1 MNWFKENPVVLAIAA
16 AALVGTLAGGFFAMN
31 AADRQDE
38 ALAECTAAI
47 TNLRRLEGKQPFP
60 NEDNLKKVQASVE
73 SYKKSIRDFVTSLNE
88 IEVPVADISPQKF
101 QDELRVAADNLR
113 KATANKTTLPENF
126 FFGFDAYRTLLP
138 PPGEA
143 QELNREFLAIKS
155 LIEAIVPL
163 GITSID
169 TLVRHAGAVPATP
182 DPKAAPPKPNE
193 AVAKPLTFDSFTL
206 GITAPQNSFISAF
219 DKIPANPGDG
229 FLVLRSMTIEN
240 TSPTAPLK
248 ADTGKQKPGSAQ
260 APVTPGSSEKLP
272 MIFGSELVKA
282 TVVFEILDF
291 PERNVEEKKPQTPT
305 QPTPAQ

>member
-31 AADRQDE
+31 AAVRQDE
-38 ALAECTAAI
+38 ALASYTSAI

-60 NEDNLKKVQASVE
+60 NEANLKKVQAAVVD
-73 SYKKSIRDFVTSLNE
+73 YKKSITDFADSLNE
-88 IEVPVADISPQKF
+88 IEVPVSEISPQKF
-101 QDELRVAADNLR
+101 QDDLRVAADNLR

-126 FFGFDAYRTLLP
+126 FFGFDAYRTQLP
-138 PPGEA
+138 PQGETK
-143 QELNREFLAIKS
+143 ELNREFLAIKK
-155 LIEAIVPL
+155 LIENIIPL

-169 TLVRHAGAVPATP
+169 ALVRHAGAAPAAP

-193 AVAKPLTFDSFTL
+193 AVAKPLPFDSFTL
-206 GITAPQNSFISAF
+206 GITTPQNSFISAF
-219 DKIPANPGDG
+219 DKIPANPG
-229 FLVLRSMTIEN
+229 FLVVRSMTIEN

-248 ADTGKQKPGSAQ
+248 ADTGKPQPAPAQ

>member
-31 AADRQDE
+31 AAVRQDE
-38 ALAECTAAI
+38 ALASYTSAI

-60 NEDNLKKVQASVE
+60 NEANLKKVQAAVVD
-73 SYKKSIRDFVTSLNE
+73 YKKSITDFADSLNE
-88 IEVPVADISPQKF
+88 IEVPVSEISPQKF
-101 QDELRVAADNLR
+101 QDDLRVAADNLR

-126 FFGFDAYRTLLP
+126 FFGFDAYRTQLP
-138 PPGEA
+138 PQGETK
-143 QELNREFLAIKS
+143 ELNREFLAIKK
-155 LIEAIVPL
+155 LIENIIPL

-169 TLVRHAGAVPATP
+169 ALVRHAGAAPAAP

-193 AVAKPLTFDSFTL
+193 AVAKPLPFDSFTL
-206 GITAPQNSFISAF
+206 GITTPQNSFISAF
-219 DKIPANPGDG
+219 DKIPANPG
-229 FLVLRSMTIEN
+229 FLVVRSMTIEN

-248 ADTGKQKPGSAQ
+248 ADTGKPQPAPAQ

-282 TVVFEILDF
+282 TMVFEILDF

>member
-16 AALVGTLAGGFFAMN
+16 AALVGTLAASFFAMD
-31 AADRQDE
+31 AAVRQDE
-38 ALAECTAAI
+38 TLASYTAAI

-60 NEDNLKKVQASVE
+60 NEANLKKVQASVE
-73 SYKKSIRDFVTSLNE
+73 DYKKSIEDFVTSLNKM
-88 IEVPVADISPQKF
+88 EVPVAEISPQKF

-126 FFGFDAYRTLLP
+126 FFGFDAYRTQLP
-138 PPGEA
+138 PKGET

-169 TLVRHAGAVPATP
+169 TLVRHAGVKPATP

-193 AVAKPLTFDSFTL
+193 AVAKPLPFDSFTL
-206 GITAPQNSFISAF
+206 GITAPQNAFISAF
-219 DKIPANPGDG
+219 DKIPANPG

-248 ADTGKQKPGSAQ
+248 ADTGKPQP
-260 APVTPGSSEKLP
+260 APARAPATPGASEKLP
-272 MIFGSELVKA
+272 TVFGAESVKA
-282 TVVFEILDF
+282 TLVFEILDF
-291 PERNVEEKKPQTPT
+291 PEQKKDEEKKTQPPT
-305 QPTPAQ
+305 QPTPTK

>member
-1 MNWFKENPVVLAIAA
+1 MNWFKENPLVLAIAA
-16 AALVGTLAGGFFAMN
+16 AALIGTLAGGFFAMN

-169 TLVRHAGAVPATP
+169 TLVRHAGAVPVTP

-193 AVAKPLTFDSFTL
+193 AVAKPLPFDSFTL
-206 GITAPQNSFISAF
+206 GITAPQNSFVSAF
-219 DKIPANPGDG
+219 DKIPANPG

-240 TSPTAPLK
+240 TTPTAPLK
-248 ADTGKQKPGSAQ
+248 ADTGKPQPAPAR
-260 APVTPGSSEKLP
+260 APVTPGASEKLP
-272 MIFGSELVKA
+272 TVFGTESVKA
-282 TVVFEILDF
+282 TLVFEILDF
-291 PERNVEEKKPQTPT
+291 PEQKKAEEKKPQSPTPPTPT
-305 QPTPAQ
+305 K

>member
-1 MNWFKENPVVLAIAA
+1 MVLAIAA

-31 AADRQDE
+31 AAVRQDE
-38 ALAECTAAI
+38 ALASYTSAI

-60 NEDNLKKVQASVE
+60 NEANLKKVQAAVVD
-73 SYKKSIRDFVTSLNE
+73 YKKSITDFADSLNE
-88 IEVPVADISPQKF
+88 IEVPVSEISPQKF
-101 QDELRVAADNLR
+101 QDDLRVAADNLR

-126 FFGFDAYRTLLP
+126 FFGFDAYRTQLP
-138 PPGEA
+138 PQGETK
-143 QELNREFLAIKS
+143 ELNREFLAIKK
-155 LIEAIVPL
+155 LIENIIPL

-169 TLVRHAGAVPATP
+169 ALVRHAGAAPAAP

-193 AVAKPLTFDSFTL
+193 AVAKPLPFDSFTL
-206 GITAPQNSFISAF
+206 GITTPQNSFISAF
-219 DKIPANPGDG
+219 DKIPANPG
-229 FLVLRSMTIEN
+229 FLVVRSMTIEN

-248 ADTGKQKPGSAQ
+248 ADNGKPQPALAQ
-260 APVTPGSSEKLP
+260 APVSPESSEKLP